1 MNLYES
7 VGSAKEY
14 LVFLDSKNG
23 QIQQTVLLESIQNK
37 LTENPAQHI
46 LDAAC
51 GSGWLAGK
59 LIQNFPNTS
68 GFDNSETL
76 IAHAKNQFKNIDF
89 VIADIAK
96 VLPFED
102 EKFDVII
109 LNMAVTDLS
118 KPVESFSNLNKI
130 LKPGGQ
136 LLVTIPNPYYAYPI
150 GVWKRSLL
158 DRLLLRKPK
167 LRLRSFPYNS
177 KELLPSWDPK
187 QPTSHYYSLT
197 DHISTI
203 KKSGFEPLD
212 LVEIRS
218 DTDSDKF
225 DLRYQLFRYPLFL
238 LLEFKKA

>member
-1 MNLYES
+1 MNLYENA
-7 VGSAKEY
+7 GSAKEY
-14 LVFLDSKNG
+14 LAFLESTNG
-23 QIQQTVLLESIQNK
+23 KIQQTVLLETIQKK
-37 LTENPAQHI
+37 LQANSGQYI

-59 LIQNFPNTS
+59 LIQKFPNTS
-68 GFDNSETL
+68 GFDSSETL
-76 IAHAKNQFKNIDF
+76 ITHAKNHFQNIDF
-89 VIADIAK
+89 TVANLAK
-96 VLPFED
+96 PLPFEN

-150 GVWKRSLL
+150 GVWKRGLL

-203 KKSGFEPLD
+203 KKSKFELLD